1 MMGTVININGNDGD
15 HILIHY
21 LYMIF
26 NVSNINKL
34 DENNDGNND

>member
-21 LYMIF
+21 LYMILY
-26 NVSNINKL
+26 VSNINKF
-34 DENNDGNND
+34 DENNDGNNN